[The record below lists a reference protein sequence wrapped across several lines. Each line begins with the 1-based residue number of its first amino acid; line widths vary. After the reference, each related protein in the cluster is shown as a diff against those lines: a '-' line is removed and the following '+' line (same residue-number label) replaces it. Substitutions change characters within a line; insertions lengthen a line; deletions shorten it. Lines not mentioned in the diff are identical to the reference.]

1 MKTST
6 TNSSTSSTNLGESI
20 AFALLLALSSIGVIL
35 LMTFIGG

>member
-6 TNSSTSSTNLGESI
+6 NSSSTNLGESI
-20 AFALLLALSSIGVIL
+20 TFALLLALSSIGVIL